1 MSITSKVL
9 LANGLLPTSLHGNED
24 RACGLTRTRPG
35 TDTHALPMENYVI
48 AGMGNYVIADPTNL
62 GNFMIADTTAGLI
75 RIARST
81 ESFRFCRVNVT
92 SSRWISVAMEIR

>member
-1 MSITSKVL
+1 
-9 LANGLLPTSLHGNED
+9 
-24 RACGLTRTRPG
+24 
-35 TDTHALPMENYVI
+35 MENYVI

-92 SSRWISVAMEIR
+92 SSRWISVAMETPISLRVVTRKVILSPTWWRS